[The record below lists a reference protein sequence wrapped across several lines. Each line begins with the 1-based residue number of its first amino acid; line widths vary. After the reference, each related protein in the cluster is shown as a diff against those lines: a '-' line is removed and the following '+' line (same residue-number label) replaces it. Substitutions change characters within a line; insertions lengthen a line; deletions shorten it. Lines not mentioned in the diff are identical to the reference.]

1 VRWIKISIFN
11 FTLLA
16 LLGSILRYKIAFSL
30 PFIDQKNLL
39 HAHSHFAF
47 AGWVSQIL
55 MCLLLYALSKD
66 TIEWENKIKKFGK
79 IFLLN
84 LITAYGMLIT
94 FAYQGYAMYSIIF
107 STASILVSYWF
118 AFSVNPII
126 KESNIHVIT
135 KKYFYAALLFN
146 VISSLGPFS
155 LAFMMV
161 SHSVN
166 QDYLLGAVFYYLHF
180 QYNGW
185 FLFMI
190 FGTLNEQVAKQTEN
204 FEFKRN
210 FNVLI
215 VAAIMTLFLS
225 LPWIDKQNML
235 GIVLFAIVIMQ
246 LMVFIS
252 FLRSTEEGSGPPLIL
267 NSKIKIP
274 LKRIFTFAIL
284 IKGVLQILILVP
296 SLDQYAFGLR
306 PVIIAYLH
314 LVLIGVVSFYIF
326 HYLIREKILMMNKN
340 LNKGLLIFLGGFILN
355 EIVLVLQ
362 GLSWLNIVGLPLT
375 NESLFLA
382 ALLMLSGLIVVTRSV
397 LKNAAIESEKF
408 REMPFIE

>member
-30 PFIDQKNLL
+30 PFIDQKHLL

-55 MCLLLYALSKD
+55 MCLFLYALKKD
-66 TIEWENKIKKFGK
+66 TIEWENKIKKFEK
-79 IFLLN
+79 IFFLN
-84 LITAYGMLIT
+84 LITAYGMLIS
-94 FAYQGYAMYSIIF
+94 FAIQGYALYSIIF
-107 STASILVSYWF
+107 STASIFVSYWF
-118 AFSVNPII
+118 AVSVLPLI
-126 KESNIHVIT
+126 KESNIHPIT
-135 KKYFYAALLFN
+135 KKYFYASLLFN
-146 VISSLGPFS
+146 VLSSIGPFS

-161 SHSVN
+161 SHMAN

-185 FLFMI
+185 FLFVI
-190 FGTLNEQVAKQTEN
+190 FGTLNEQIAQHTDN

-210 FNVLI
+210 FNVLLI
-215 VAAIMTLFLS
+215 AAIMTLFLS
-225 LPWIDKQNML
+225 VPWIDKQNML
-235 GIVLFAIVIMQ
+235 GIVIFAIVIMQ
-246 LMVFIS
+246 FLVFIS
-252 FLRSTEEGSGPPLIL
+252 FLRNTTEGNGPPLLL
-267 NSKIKIP
+267 NNKIKIP
-274 LKRIFTFAIL
+274 LKRIVTFAIL
-284 IKGVLQILILVP
+284 IKGILQVLILVP

-326 HYLIREKILMMNKN
+326 HYLIRERILLMSKN
-340 LNKGLLIFLGGFILN
+340 LNKGLLIFLFGFILN

-375 NESLFLA
+375 NETLFLA
-382 ALLMLSGLIVVTRSV
+382 AILMFVGLIVVTTSI
-397 LKNAAIESEKF
+397 LKKDKNRDTAVVEIDLS
-408 REMPFIE
+408 

>member
-30 PFIDQKNLL
+30 PFIDQKHLL

-55 MCLLLYALSKD
+55 MCLFLYALKKD
-66 TIEWENKIKKFGK
+66 TIEWENKIKKFEK
-79 IFLLN
+79 IFFLN
-84 LITAYGMLIT
+84 LITAYGMLIS
-94 FAYQGYAMYSIIF
+94 FAIQGYALYSIIF
-107 STASILVSYWF
+107 STASIFVSYWF
-118 AFSVNPII
+118 AVSVLPLI
-126 KESNIHVIT
+126 KESNIHPIT
-135 KKYFYAALLFN
+135 KKYFYASLLFN
-146 VISSLGPFS
+146 VLSSIGPFS

-161 SHSVN
+161 SHMAN

-185 FLFMI
+185 FLFVI
-190 FGTLNEQVAKQTEN
+190 FGTLNEQIAQHTDN

-210 FNVLI
+210 FNVLLI
-215 VAAIMTLFLS
+215 AAIMTLFLS
-225 LPWIDKQNML
+225 VPWIDKQNML
-235 GIVLFAIVIMQ
+235 GIVIFAIVIMQ
-246 LMVFIS
+246 FLVFIS
-252 FLRSTEEGSGPPLIL
+252 FLRNTTEGNGPPLLL
-267 NSKIKIP
+267 NNKIKIP
-274 LKRIFTFAIL
+274 LKRIVTFAIL
-284 IKGVLQILILVP
+284 IKGILQVLILVP

-326 HYLIREKILMMNKN
+326 HYLIKERILLMSKN
-340 LNKGLLIFLGGFILN
+340 LNKGLLIFLFGFILN

-375 NESLFLA
+375 NETLFLA
-382 ALLMLSGLIVVTRSV
+382 AILMFVGLIVVTTSI
-397 LKNAAIESEKF
+397 LKKDKNRDTAVVEIDLS
-408 REMPFIE
+408 